1 MINDLIDYTSK
12 KKKKNLNKKLN
23 TLKTD
28 DSKQNISLVN
38 SLANLY
44 VKNKIT
50 LKQAKSELQEK
61 DIDSLNK
68 AIMKMR
74 IKK

>member
-1 MINDLIDYTSK
+1 MLVGAK
-12 KKKKNLNKKLN
+12 GKLELLSEVCVTN
-23 TLKTD
+23 
-28 DSKQNISLVN
+28 DSKQNINLIN

-68 AIMKMR
+68 TIMKMR